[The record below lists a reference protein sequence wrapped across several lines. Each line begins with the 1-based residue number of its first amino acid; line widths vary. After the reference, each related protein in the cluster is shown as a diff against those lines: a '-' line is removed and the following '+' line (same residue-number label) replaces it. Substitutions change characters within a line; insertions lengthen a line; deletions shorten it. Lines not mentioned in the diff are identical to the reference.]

1 MASLVAIRRAAVGT
15 VPALVHGYGGFIM
28 VWQLALGAFL
38 VLLPFA
44 LLFDLHPDR
53 ERLDA
58 RGRPLRREW
67 RVPAARQHAGDE
79 HH

>member
-1 MASLVAIRRAAVGT
+1 M
-15 VPALVHGYGGFIM
+15 F
-28 VWQLALGAFL
+28 WQLVVGIFL

-58 RGRPLRREW
+58 YGHPLRRDW
-67 RVPAARQHAGDE
+67 TPPAGRASAADAQH
-79 HH
+79 

>member
-1 MASLVAIRRAAVGT
+1 
-15 VPALVHGYGGFIM
+15 M
-28 VWQLALGAFL
+28 VWQLALGVFL

-44 LLFDLHPDR
+44 LLLDLHPDR

-58 RGRPLRREW
+58 NGRPLRRDW
-67 RVPAARQHAGDE
+67 IVPADRAPADDA

>member
-1 MASLVAIRRAAVGT
+1 
-15 VPALVHGYGGFIM
+15 M
-28 VWQLALGAFL
+28 VWQLVIGAFL

-44 LLFDLHPDR
+44 ILMDLHPGR

-58 RGRPLRREW
+58 QGRPLRRDW
-67 RVPAARQHAGDE
+67 VVPERPAGHAEAADG

>member
-1 MASLVAIRRAAVGT
+1 
-15 VPALVHGYGGFIM
+15 M
-28 VWQLALGAFL
+28 VWQLVLGVFL

-44 LLFDLHPDR
+44 LLMDLHPDR

-58 RGRPLRREW
+58 RGRPLRRDW
-67 RVPAARQHAGDE
+67 VVPARSTSPADG

>member
-1 MASLVAIRRAAVGT
+1 
-15 VPALVHGYGGFIM
+15 M

-58 RGRPLRREW
+58 YGRPLRRSW
-67 RVPAARQHAGDE
+67 IVPAGPVRTDE
-79 HH
+79 AHH

>member
-1 MASLVAIRRAAVGT
+1 
-15 VPALVHGYGGFIM
+15 M

-44 LLFDLHPDR
+44 LLLDLHPDR

-58 RGRPLRREW
+58 HGRPLRRDW
-67 RVPAARQHAGDE
+67 ATPADRGGTEEA

>member
-1 MASLVAIRRAAVGT
+1 
-15 VPALVHGYGGFIM
+15 M

-58 RGRPLRREW
+58 NGRPLRRDW
-67 RVPAARQHAGDE
+67 VAPADRARAGE
-79 HH
+79 AHH

>member
-1 MASLVAIRRAAVGT
+1 MA
-15 VPALVHGYGGFIM
+15 
-28 VWQLALGAFL
+28 WQLIVGAFL
-38 VLLPFA
+38 VLVPFA

-58 RGRPLRREW
+58 RGRPLRRHW
-67 RVPAARQHAGDE
+67 VVPERRPHADDA

>member
-1 MASLVAIRRAAVGT
+1 
-15 VPALVHGYGGFIM
+15 M
-28 VWQLALGAFL
+28 VWQLVIGVFL

-44 LLFDLHPDR
+44 ILMDLHPDR

-58 RGRPLRREW
+58 GGRPLRRDW
-67 RVPAARQHAGDE
+67 VVPPRASRHAGQADD